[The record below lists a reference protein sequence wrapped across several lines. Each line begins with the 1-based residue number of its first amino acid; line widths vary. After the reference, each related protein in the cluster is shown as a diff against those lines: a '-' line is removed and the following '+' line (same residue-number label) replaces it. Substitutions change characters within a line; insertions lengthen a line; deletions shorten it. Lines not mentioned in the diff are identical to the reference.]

1 MSMVV
6 MVVVI
11 VHVTFVKDLGVIE
24 DAIIHSI
31 AISSFHH
38 KCTNNVKELQGHP
51 RISMIERTT

>member
-11 VHVTFVKDLGVIE
+11 VHVTFAKDLGVIE
-24 DAIIHSI
+24 DAISHSI

-38 KCTNNVKELQGHP
+38 KCTNNVKELQGHAKNFDD
-51 RISMIERTT
+51 